1 MTGLILL
8 PTDRLPSPHPEAPP
22 PGVDQA
28 ATLLYVAAFGML
40 AVGLGAAVVA
50 GLVARQHFRQGQE
63 RGATAVGG
71 LGVLLR

>member
-1 MTGLILL
+1 M
-8 PTDRLPSPHPEAPP
+8 
-22 PGVDQA
+22 DQA

-40 AVGLGAAVVA
+40 AMGLGAAVVA

>member
-8 PTDRLPSPHPEAPP
+8 PTDRLPTPTPRLP